1 MGSHV
6 LSLVDQPTHFTWYW
20 VTPFDSRPATT
31 LDRLRLVRVLA
42 SSRVEGSGRRAL
54 GRRALCALGAAGT
67 AFAFFAAVAALV
79 APPGWPPRFPIV

>member
-42 SSRVEGSGRRAL
+42 T
-54 GRRALCALGAAGT
+54 AAGSK
-67 AFAFFAAVAALV
+67 
-79 APPGWPPRFPIV
+79 APVTRPRFKLHEMPLRRVNPRNTDRYSGVTALLFF

>member
-42 SSRVEGSGRRAL
+42 SSRVGVRL
-54 GRRALCALGAAGT
+54 VLVVPCALGAAGT

-79 APPGWPPRFPIV
+79 APPGWGPRFPIV